1 MLEWIVTA
9 ERWGEEVAEEED
21 AEIVFVGGGSMPS
34 PPWPGGGVLSKARPK
49 GPRSATAS
57 ALAIMTR
64 GRNLQITGRRVWTMG
79 VNKTVL
85 LDSQYDAL
93 ELLREMG
100 RVIGRTMRLSRV
112 IGSTMRLSR
121 VKGRVTSRTNRHM
134 AL

>member
-1 MLEWIVTA
+1 
-9 ERWGEEVAEEED
+9 
-21 AEIVFVGGGSMPS
+21 
-34 PPWPGGGVLSKARPK
+34 
-49 GPRSATAS
+49 
-57 ALAIMTR
+57 
-64 GRNLQITGRRVWTMG
+64 MG